1 MISVPHQTSDPQC
14 RRGFENPQ
22 KRIPDY
28 PPMRVL
34 PGSAVRRPRAAPES
48 LQPGQATDPSP
59 GIQPATS
66 HVAGST
72 RENPDH
78 RTEWPRTPREK
89 RPPPGSKMAASALPL
104 LPQEPPPGP
113 QKRDKDAVAP
123 APRSGKLCEA
133 RGPSRAPGR

>member
-1 MISVPHQTSDPQC
+1 MISVPHQTSDPLC
-14 RRGFENPQ
+14 RSGFENPQ

-28 PPMRVL
+28 PRMRVL
-34 PGSAVRRPRAAPES
+34 PGSAVRRPRAATET

-72 RENPDH
+72 RENPGH

-104 LPQEPPPGP
+104 LSQEPPPGP
-113 QKRDKDAVAP
+113 QKRDKDVVAP

>member
-1 MISVPHQTSDPQC
+1 MPHQTSDPLC
-14 RRGFENPQ
+14 RSGFENPQ

-28 PPMRVL
+28 PRMRVL
-34 PGSAVRRPRAAPES
+34 PGSAVRRPRAATET

-72 RENPDH
+72 RENPGH

-104 LPQEPPPGP
+104 LSQEPPPGP
-113 QKRDKDAVAP
+113 QKRDKDVVAP